1 MKRQIRN
8 INKNAEAYPMIKKLK
23 FCVETQNEA
32 LKLAKMCQ
40 SVLSKFLSRL
50 ETQLEVQKILTLQF
64 IPFSRNKFRSNFLKV
79 RNTWVKY
86 PDTPSKQ
93 LLSTTLVIKS
103 LTIFFASSLTMS
115 INRIT
120 KRA

>member
-86 PDTPSKQ
+86 PDTPSNAT
-93 LLSTTLVIKS
+93 LINNLSYKKS
-103 LTIFFASSLTMS
+103 NNLFCFKPNDVDQSY
-115 INRIT
+115 N
-120 KRA
+120 